1 MLNAPSKERRQQ
13 YSSPSGTRPVEGG
26 CREEALV
33 LLNKDTFSFNLRKNS
48 SFVKLA
54 RHKRCCFYIRK
65 FYLLLNFMIWNVIPC
80 CLQKGDKRAMVYL
93 VINNSS
99 PACIDNVILISY
111 YRGTARAGTYYYIML
126 CLCLLRIVEGVFC
139 WPLTSCLSAVVSFG

>member
-13 YSSPSGTRPVEGG
+13 YSSPSGTRPLEGG

-80 CLQKGDKRAMVYL
+80 CLQKGDKRAMDL
-93 VINNSS
+93 SCKS
-99 PACIDNVILISY
+99 
-111 YRGTARAGTYYYIML
+111 
-126 CLCLLRIVEGVFC
+126 IVVKLFLGVFC
-139 WPLTSCLSAVVSFG
+139 TRETKGHML